1 MLLSALAEIVG
12 PRHVRNDRDALEQ
25 FGVDRSSG
33 WRPAPT
39 CVVLPGST
47 AEVQRI
53 VQLAREQRIALVP
66 SGGRTGLSGGAVARN
81 GELVVALE
89 RMDRLIDFDPVARSL
104 TVQAGMIT
112 ARVQE
117 HASAQGFHYGVD
129 FASAGSSHIGG
140 NVATNAGGTR
150 VIRYG
155 MTRDQ
160 VLGLQVVDGNGEVLE
175 LNRGLIKNNS
185 GPDFRHLFIGS
196 EGILGIVTEVTLRLQ
211 RQPPM
216 VRVMLL
222 GVPDC
227 ASIMQVLQVFSRD
240 IELAAFEFFADNALR
255 KVLRHTD
262 ASAPL
267 EGTHAFYCLLEIE
280 ADDTDRALALFEHCL
295 AQGWVRDGVLS
306 QSLGQ
311 ARALWRLREDISET
325 LSRWHPYKTDISVA
339 ISRMPAFI
347 EQVEALVRR
356 EYAAMEVVWYGH
368 IGDGNLHLNILKPD
382 GMAAAQ
388 FTARCAG
395 ATRSIATL
403 LGEFGGSIS
412 AEHGVGLLKKDYLCC
427 TRSAGE
433 LQLLRRVKD
442 VFDPLGIMNPGK
454 VID

>member
-12 PRHVRNDRDALEQ
+12 AHFVRNDPDSLQR

-33 WRPAPT
+33 WLPAPC

-53 VQLAREQRIALVP
+53 VQLARERRIGLVP

-81 GELVVALE
+81 GEIVVALE
-89 RMDRLIDFDPVARSL
+89 RMDRLIGFDPVTRSL

-117 HASAQGFHYGVD
+117 HAAAHGLYYPVD
-129 FASAGSSHIGG
+129 FASAGSSQIGG
-140 NVATNAGGTR
+140 NVATNAGGIK

-160 VLGLQVVDGNGEVLE
+160 VLGLQVVDGNGAVLE
-175 LNRGLIKNNS
+175 LNRGLVKNNS

-211 RQPPM
+211 RQPAPS
-216 VRVMLL
+216 RVMLL
-222 GVPDC
+222 GVPDFV
-227 ASIMQVLQVFSRD
+227 SILHVLQAYHSD
-240 IELAAFEFFADNALR
+240 IELAAFEFFADNALQ
-255 KVLRHTD
+255 KVLQHTD
-262 ASAPL
+262 LAAPF
-267 EGTHAFYCLLEIE
+267 GDRNAFYALLEIDE
-280 ADDTDRALALFEHCL
+280 DAADPAMALFEHCV

-306 QSLGQ
+306 QSLDQ
-311 ARALWRLREDISET
+311 ARKLWRLREDISET
-325 LSRWHPYKTDISVA
+325 LSRWQPYKNDISVL

-347 EQVEALVRR
+347 ERVEALVRR
-356 EYAAMEVVWYGH
+356 EYAALEVVWYGH
-368 IGDGNLHLNILKPD
+368 IGDGNLHLNILRPE
-382 GMAAAQ
+382 GMELAE
-388 FTARCAG
+388 FNARCG
-395 ATRSIATL
+395 DATRSIATL

-412 AEHGVGLLKKDYLCC
+412 AEHGIGLLKKDYLDC
-427 TRSAGE
+427 TSSASE
-433 LQLLRRVKD
+433 LQLLRGLKR